1 MANARRMPSLPL
13 EFFGMEQRIG
23 EIGAEKDGDD
33 QSDDRFKHAVLL
45 KAPAGPRIGANDRK
59 QEKTEANVKKI
70 EHVFLSALTGAVNQ
84 CAHAARASR
93 ESDCSR
99 SQR

>member
-1 MANARRMPSLPL
+1 M
-13 EFFGMEQRIG
+13 
-23 EIGAEKDGDD
+23 
-33 QSDDRFKHAVLL
+33 RFSL
-45 KAPAGPRIGANDRK
+45 KAPAGPRVGANDRK
-59 QEKTEANVKKI
+59 QEKTEANVQNI

-93 ESDCSR
+93 EPDCSR